1 MNRMMPMHSSSN
13 SQEINNPLVSVIIP
27 NYNHAAYIADAIR
40 SVLAQ
45 DYRPIEVIVVD
56 DGSTDNS
63 RQVVAAF
70 GDQVTYLWQ
79 RNQGLSAARNTGIH
93 AARGQY
99 IGLLDAD
106 DLYHPSFLRTLV
118 PLLEADATLGAVYGG
133 YQFVD
138 EHGQPLPQIGNPTV
152 AVEEFYA
159 TMARGNFLAAHCL
172 LVRRNC
178 YESIGLFDES
188 LRASEDWDMWLRIS
202 RSYGVAGAG
211 VVLVYYRV
219 LSGSMSSDLQRMEQ
233 NRIAVLQKH
242 FGAPQGDPMSWPLLQ
257 RSAYGGLYRKSAIA
271 FLQRGDDAHAYRSLR
286 KAFSIYPELAQTVDI
301 FYEFGCGGQATG
313 HRGDFAQIDL
323 SANTRHLFAILG
335 RLFAEPDL
343 PQPLR
348 QVKGLAYA
356 NAHYAMG
363 LLYYGQ
369 NDQPQAQR
377 HLWAALRSAPSLLRR
392 RQLTVTLLKS
402 LCGSGF
408 IRRART
414 MRQSILYAR

>member
-1 MNRMMPMHSSSN
+1 MHNSSNAEEMNR
-13 SQEINNPLVSVIIP
+13 PLVSVIIP
-27 NYNHAAYIADAIR
+27 NYNHAAYIADAIQ
-40 SVLAQ
+40 SMLAQ

-79 RNQGLSAARNTGIH
+79 PNQGLSAARNTGIR
-93 AARGQY
+93 AAHGHY

-106 DLYHPSFLRTLV
+106 DLYHPSFLSTLV
-118 PLLEADATLGAVYGG
+118 PMLEADVELGAGYGG
-133 YQFVD
+133 YQFVN

-152 AVEEFYA
+152 PVEEFYA
-159 TMARGNFLAAHCL
+159 TMVRGNFLAAHCL
-172 LVRRNC
+172 LVRRSC
-178 YESIGLFDES
+178 YESVGPFDES

-202 RSYGVAGAG
+202 QTYPVAGAG
-211 VVLVYYRV
+211 VVLVYYRA

-242 FGAPQGDPMSWPLLQ
+242 FGPLPKDPTHGSALQ
-257 RSAYGGLYRKSAIA
+257 RSAYGGLYRKSAIS
-271 FLQRGDDAHAYRSLR
+271 FLQRSDYANAYRSLQ
-286 KAFSIYPELAQTVDI
+286 KALSISPELVQRVDL
-301 FYEFGCGGQATG
+301 FYEFGCGSQAHGQ
-313 HRGDFAQIDL
+313 RGDVSQLDL
-323 SANTRHLFAILG
+323 SANAGHLFAILD

-356 NAHYAMG
+356 NAHYALG

-369 NDQPQAQR
+369 NDQTQAQR
-377 HLWAALRSAPSLLRR
+377 HLWTALRYAPSLLRGR
-392 RQLTVTLLKS
+392 KLTVTLLKS
-402 LCGSGF
+402 LCGSS
-408 IRRART
+408 IIHRARNI
-414 MRQSILYAR
+414 RQSILYAR